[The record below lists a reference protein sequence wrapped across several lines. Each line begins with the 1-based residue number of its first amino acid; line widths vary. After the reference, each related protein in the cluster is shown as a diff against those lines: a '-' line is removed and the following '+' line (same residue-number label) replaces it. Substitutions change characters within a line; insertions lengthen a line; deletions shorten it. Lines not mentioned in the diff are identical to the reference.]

1 MNIPTFF
8 TRSQFFRIII
18 VKVILTFAIL
28 FPSETHGQTIGSS
41 TLVINASIPQI
52 ALIDIEP
59 QGNANIHFMVAPA
72 TEAGSQGNTAA
83 ITNNTLWLNYTNS
96 RLQNGPFRNVMVEA
110 SGTIPAGISLQ
121 VQASPRSG
129 GCGKGVFGTPSG
141 TVTLNNSPQVLISG
155 IGGSHTGDGPGCGHN
170 LTYTLRVTNFELLRH
185 SQNNNLQI
193 TYTLADN

>member
-1 MNIPTFF
+1 MKQHTLITKNRYTGTIFY
-8 TRSQFFRIII
+8 
-18 VKVILTFAIL
+18 AIL
-28 FPSETHGQTIGSS
+28 MLVIFCPAETKGQAIGTS
-41 TLVINASIPQI
+41 TLVINAAIPQI

-59 QGNANIHFMVAPA
+59 QGNTSISFIISPA
-72 TEAGSQGNTAA
+72 VEAGSQGNGAA

-110 SGTIPAGISLQ
+110 AGNIPAGISLQ

-141 TVTLNNSPQVLISG
+141 AVTLSNTPKVLITG
-155 IGGSHTGDGPGCGHN
+155 IGGSHTGDGTGCGHN
-170 LTYTLRVTNFELLRH
+170 LTYTLLVTNFELLRH